1 MNDVLISESRK
12 TMAGEINLT
21 PTCSFIEFSSGNQA
35 IPARSWGSIK
45 DSHAAVLLVHGLGGH
60 SAWFETI
67 GRRLKVKGIYSVAYD
82 QLGFGKRGKEKLSS
96 YSQWLDDL
104 SSVYT
109 QLQNEIGDKPLYLAG
124 NSMGAVV
131 VCASANRLQ
140 PSGLVLFSPGFDGY
154 PETFKLSYK
163 ACGILSALFAP
174 QREIAVPYTPELV
187 SRDGGAVAYMHAD
200 PERRFTVPGVMLLEL
215 LKLTGE
221 SRKQTK
227 LIKCP
232 TLMFTSGVDRI
243 VSNAVNTEVFDQMR
257 NENKKRIHMGES
269 WHDLMFDPAID
280 QVSDQLANWIRQ
292 ASKATTA
299 P

>member
-1 MNDVLISESRK
+1 MHDVLVSESRK
-12 TMAGEINLT
+12 AMTGEINLT
-21 PTCSFIEFSSGNQA
+21 PTCSFIELSAGKQT

-45 DSHAAVLLVHGLGGH
+45 DSHAVVLLVHGLGGH

-67 GRRLKVKGIYSVAYD
+67 GRRLKVKGVYSVAYD
-82 QLGFGKRGKEKLSS
+82 QLGFGKRGKEKLTS

-104 SSVYT
+104 SSVFK
-109 QLQNEIGDKPLYLAG
+109 QLQKEIGDKPLYLAG

-131 VCASANRLQ
+131 VCASASALS
-140 PSGLVLFSPGFDGY
+140 PHGLVLFSPGFDGY

-163 ACGILSALFAP
+163 ACGILSALVAP

-187 SRDGGAVAYMHAD
+187 SRDAGAVAYMLND
-200 PERRFTVPGVMLLEL
+200 PERRFTVPGGMLLEL

-221 SRKQTK
+221 SRKQAK
-227 LIKCP
+227 QIKCP

-243 VSNAVNTEVFDQMR
+243 VSNAVNAEVFDKIPSQD
-257 NENKKRIHMGES
+257 KKRIHMGES

-280 QVSDQLANWIRQ
+280 QVSEQLANWIRQ
-292 ASKATTA
+292 SSKTKAA